1 VPDDRRLTRAV
12 GVVLPL
18 AVWVLGMVPGPA
30 RGLSPEYVLSFTLL
44 LVGVVVVDLVMPLEE
59 PHRGAW
65 WRRGPSLLA
74 LLILGFFV
82 VQAHG
87 TLIRPALIYLL
98 PASRAVLLYGERR
111 GLLASLGVWFAY
123 GSNVGLYAWPERLG
137 EFPNYFAFFLAPYVL
152 AVVLTLG
159 QLRQASARR
168 HVQVLYDQLRAA
180 HTELQALQAI
190 SREAAVAEER
200 NRLAREIHDSLAH
213 YLTIVNLQLEAA
225 EKLREH
231 ERSREQVMRAR
242 RLTLECL
249 QEVRQSVAALRA
261 STLEDLSL
269 PRALRKLADEFGA
282 SAGLSVEVNVDIGTD
297 TAVGPQHT
305 LALFRVA
312 QEGLTNVQ
320 RHARAQRVVI
330 TLTQAADDSISLT
343 VDDDGIGP
351 PATGPTTNGTHFG
364 LIGLR
369 ERVELLG
376 GQLGF
381 GRGER
386 GGARL
391 YALIPRTGTQAATTG
406 A

>member
-1 VPDDRRLTRAV
+1 M

-30 RGLSPEYVLSFTLL
+30 RGLSPDYVVSFTLL
-44 LVGVVVVDLVMPLEE
+44 LVGVIAVDLAMPLDEV
-59 PHRGAW
+59 HSGGW
-65 WRRGPSLLA
+65 WRRGPCLLA
-74 LLILGFFV
+74 MLVLGFLV
-82 VQAHG
+82 VQVHG

-111 GLLASLGVWFAY
+111 GLLASLCVWLAY
-123 GSNVGLYAWPERLG
+123 GINVGLYAWPDRLG
-137 EFPNYFAFFLAPYVL
+137 EFANYFAFFLAPYVL

-180 HTELQALQAI
+180 HTELQALHAI
-190 SREAAVAEER
+190 SREAAVTEER

-225 EKLREH
+225 EKLPEQ
-231 ERSREQVMRAR
+231 ERAREQVTRAR

-261 STLEDLSL
+261 STLEELSL

-282 SAGLSVEVNVDIGTD
+282 TAGLCVDVHVDIHTD
-297 TAVGPQHT
+297 TALGPQHT

-320 RHARAQRVVI
+320 RHAQAQRVVI
-330 TLTQAADDSISLT
+330 TLSQTADDVVTLT
-343 VDDDGIGP
+343 VEDDGVGP
-351 PATGPTTNGTHFG
+351 PAPGPTSNGTHFG
-364 LIGLR
+364 LLGLR

-391 YALIPRTGTQAATTG
+391 RALIPVTATQGPTG